1 MTDGGTDGGRKG
13 CGTMR
18 AVVGLR
24 RWRHNPLRRRTDL
37 IEAWVALGALLLMI
51 VAVPAIGWISGA
63 LTDDAFRRTIRAQH
77 EDRHRTEAVMV
88 REATAATRVASD
100 PEAPAQRDPG
110 RPVIAKWTAP
120 DGSRHTELV
129 RSAPPTLRAGD
140 TFAVWTDAGGRL
152 AQRPADLAVAR
163 THAVLAGLA
172 VAVGAAG
179 LVEGA
184 RRLVV
189 FGLNQV
195 RYARLDLA
203 WARAGPDWGRTGA
216 GS

>member
-1 MTDGGTDGGRKG
+1 
-13 CGTMR
+13 MR

-24 RWRHNPLRRRTDL
+24 RWRYNPLRRKTDL
-37 IEAWVALGALLLMI
+37 VEAWVALGALLLMI
-51 VAVPAIGWISGA
+51 LAVPAIGWISGA

-77 EDRHRTEAVMV
+77 EDRHRTQAVMV
-88 REATAATRVASD
+88 REATAPTRVSSD
-100 PEAPAQRDPG
+100 PEAPTQRDPA

-129 RSAPPTLRAGD
+129 RSAPPALRAGD
-140 TFAVWTDAGGRL
+140 TFAVWTDSDGRL
-152 AQRPADLAVAR
+152 AQRPADPAAAR

-172 VAVGAAG
+172 VALGAAG
-179 LVEGA
+179 LIEAV

-189 FGLNQV
+189 WRLNQV

>member
-1 MTDGGTDGGRKG
+1 
-13 CGTMR
+13 MR

-77 EDRHRTEAVMV
+77 EDRHRTQAVMV
-88 REATAATRVASD
+88 REAEAPTRVASD

-120 DGSRHTELV
+120 DGSRHTQLV

-140 TFAVWTDAGGRL
+140 TFPLWTTSRGQLAGPPTD
-152 AQRPADLAVAR
+152 PAAAR
-163 THAVLAGLA
+163 THAVLAGLG
-172 VAVGAAG
+172 VAAG
-179 LVEGA
+179 TAGLIEAA

-189 FGLNQV
+189 WRLNQV

>member
-1 MTDGGTDGGRKG
+1 
-13 CGTMR
+13 MR

-77 EDRHRTEAVMV
+77 EDRHRTQAVMV
-88 REATAATRVASD
+88 REAEAPTRVASD

-120 DGSRHTELV
+120 DGSRHTQLV

-140 TFAVWTDAGGRL
+140 TFPLWTTGRGQLAGPPTD
-152 AQRPADLAVAR
+152 PAAAR
-163 THAVLAGLA
+163 THAVLAGLG
-172 VAVGAAG
+172 VAAG
-179 LVEGA
+179 TAGLIEAA

-189 FGLNQV
+189 WRLNQV